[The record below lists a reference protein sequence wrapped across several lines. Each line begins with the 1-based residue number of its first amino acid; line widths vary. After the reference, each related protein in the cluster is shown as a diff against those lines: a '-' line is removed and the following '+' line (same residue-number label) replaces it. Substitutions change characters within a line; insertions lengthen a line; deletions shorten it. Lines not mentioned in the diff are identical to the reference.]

1 MTDFNER
8 IAELQ
13 YEAGMYQSLYENAVN
28 VVAEKND
35 EIERLRAAL
44 KPFSGDKLPSLRK
57 SEIDYDRN
65 GLRRCISPMEMAC
78 RDASRALTQAKRD

>member
-35 EIERLRAAL
+35 EIEKLKQELRILGVNRFQIFPELASIGDNLREQL
-44 KPFSGDKLPSLRK
+44 K
-57 SEIDYDRN
+57 
-65 GLRRCISPMEMAC
+65 
-78 RDASRALTQAKRD
+78 